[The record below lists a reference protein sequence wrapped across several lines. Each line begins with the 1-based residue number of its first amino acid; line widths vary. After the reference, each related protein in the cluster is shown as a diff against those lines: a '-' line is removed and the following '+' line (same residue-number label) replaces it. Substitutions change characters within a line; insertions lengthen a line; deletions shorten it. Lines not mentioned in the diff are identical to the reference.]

1 MATFS
6 PMTCARETLENGDV
20 RFRTEGAT
28 TIVSA
33 LAPGVLLLTL
43 TGHDK
48 GGFGDGVFQELARH
62 VERRGRVEI
71 FVDTRDAFNAT
82 TTVSTQWSSWFQ
94 ANRAGLKQVSVLVTS
109 KFVQLTAEVMK
120 LFSRTGEL
128 MRIYTD
134 APAFSDAVAQAIG
147 APFVLG
153 APRS

>member
-1 MATFS
+1 ME
-6 PMTCARETLENGDV
+6 CARDVLANGDT
-20 RFRTEGAT
+20 RFRTEEAT
-28 TIVSA
+28 TVVSL
-33 LAPGVLLLTL
+33 LAPSVVLLTL

-48 GGFGDGVFQELARH
+48 GGFGNSVFDELGKHIARA
-62 VERRGRVEI
+62 GRIEI

-82 TTVSTQWSSWFQ
+82 TTVSSQWSAWFQ
-94 ANRAGLKQVSVLVTS
+94 ANRGGLKRVSVLVTS

-134 APAFSDAVAQAIG
+134 APAFSDTIAQAIG
-147 APFVLG
+147 AAFTLG